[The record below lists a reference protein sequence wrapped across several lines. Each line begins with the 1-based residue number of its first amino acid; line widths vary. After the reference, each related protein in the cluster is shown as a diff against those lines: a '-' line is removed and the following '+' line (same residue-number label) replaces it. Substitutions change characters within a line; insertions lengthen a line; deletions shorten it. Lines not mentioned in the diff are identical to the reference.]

1 MTVRSGTTTSGSVR
15 RRFRPEIEGL
25 RAVAAFLVVIFHVF
39 IGKVSGGVDVFF
51 VVAGFLITLILID
64 QVVKR
69 GRLEPGRYFS
79 RLASRLLPMS
89 MLVLVAVS
97 AAVLLLAPLWYQ
109 PPWMRQVGW
118 SSLYLENWSL
128 AGESVEYLNKA
139 APASPVQQFWA
150 LSIQGQFYVIWILLF
165 ALALLISRL
174 VKRSRF
180 THVVTVVLA
189 MAFVSS
195 LAYSVQMERDGS
207 LNAYFHTGTRVW
219 EFAAG
224 GLLAL
229 AIMNGRRF
237 ANWLAIPAGWIGLAL
252 LLSCG
257 VMIGDPSRFPG
268 WAALWPVTGA
278 ILILVS
284 GDARTES
291 RMSVT
296 RLIGSRPLVWA
307 GGFSYALYL
316 WHWPI
321 LVFYRIRTGS
331 YVVTLLPGLAI
342 IICACVMAYVTTRL
356 LDGGFRTRVLASW
369 SAGRVLITGGCCL
382 AIVAVFAFGSG
393 WLRSNLLVERVG
405 DPRVAHIDNLASAR
419 EDFPLVYL
427 NGCVQDLSHS
437 TVIECAAGDP
447 AGHKTVM
454 LIGGSHTAHWFPA
467 IDKLA
472 RERGWKVVTAL
483 KDACRFTMVEDESAI
498 GGSPCHEWNEAL
510 MYRLEQNPPDLVVT
524 TSTVSDGGGEFTPDG
539 YVEQWQNLQALGV
552 QVVGIRDT
560 PRWMRDPV
568 DCLWVNP
575 DDMSTCSVPR
585 SQILD
590 PIDPASLRT
599 DLPSNVTL
607 IDVNNL
613 ICLGDSCPA
622 VMGDTVVYWDLS
634 HLSATFSASLA
645 DALGPKFPASFR

>member
-1 MTVRSGTTTSGSVR
+1 MPGPVR

-51 VVAGFLITLILID
+51 VVAGFLITLILVD
-64 QVVKR
+64 QVMVR

-89 MLVLVAVS
+89 ILVLLAVS

-118 SSLYLENWSL
+118 SALYLENWSL

-150 LSIQGQFYVIWILLF
+150 LSIQGQFYVIWISLF
-165 ALALLISRL
+165 ALALLIVRVVRRVPFTRVITVIL
-174 VKRSRF
+174 V
-180 THVVTVVLA
+180 V
-189 MAFVSS
+189 AFALS
-195 LAYSVQMERDGS
+195 LAYSIAMERDGA

-229 AIMNGRRF
+229 AIMGGRRF
-237 ANWLAIPAGWIGLAL
+237 STAVAVPAGWIGLAL

-257 VMIGDPSRFPG
+257 ALIGAPSNFPG

-278 ILILVS
+278 VLILIS
-284 GDARTES
+284 GDARTNS
-291 RMSVT
+291 RLSVT
-296 RLIGSRPLVWA
+296 RLLGSRALVWA

-321 LVFYRIRTGS
+321 LVFYRMRTGTYAVS
-331 YVVTLLPGLAI
+331 LLPGIAI
-342 IICACVMAYVTTRL
+342 IGTACVLAYLTTRA
-356 LDGGFRTRVLASW
+356 LDGGLRTRVLSAW
-369 SAGRVLITGGCCL
+369 SATRILVVGGVCL
-382 AIVAVFAFGSG
+382 VVIAGLGFGSG
-393 WLRSNLLVERVG
+393 WLRSNLLIERVG
-405 DPRVAHIDNLASAR
+405 DPRSAHVDNLASAR

-437 TVIECAAGDP
+437 EVIECTAGDP
-447 AGHKTVM
+447 SGDKAVM
-454 LIGGSHTAHWFPA
+454 LIGGSHAAHWFPA
-467 IDKLA
+467 IDALA
-472 RERGWKVVTAL
+472 KEHGWKIITAL

-498 GGSPCHEWNEAL
+498 GGPSCHEWNESL
-510 MYRLEQNPPDLVVT
+510 LFRLRRTPPDLIVT

-539 YVEQWQNLQALGV
+539 YVDQWKLLQGMGV
-552 QVVGIRDT
+552 DVVGIRDT
-560 PRWMRDPV
+560 PRWMSDPV
-568 DCLWVNP
+568 DCLWANP
-575 DDMSTCSVPR
+575 TSMDSCAVPR
-585 SQILD
+585 HQSLAAV
-590 PIDPASLRT
+590 DPARVRP
-599 DLPSNVTL
+599 DIPSNVTL
-607 IDVNNL
+607 IDVNDS
-613 ICLGDSCPA
+613 ICDADSCPA
-622 VMGDTVVYWDLS
+622 VIGDTVVYWDLS
-634 HLSATFSASLA
+634 HLSATFAAGLA
-645 DALGPKFPASFR
+645 DVIGARFPLGYR

>member
-1 MTVRSGTTTSGSVR
+1 MTVSSGTTTSGSVR

-64 QVVKR
+64 QVSKH

-79 RLASRLLPMS
+79 RLAARLLPMS
-89 MLVLVAVS
+89 ILVLVVVS
-97 AAVLLLAPLWYQ
+97 AAVLLIAPLWYQ

-165 ALALLISRL
+165 ALALLLVRL
-174 VKRSRF
+174 VKRF
-180 THVVTVVLA
+180 QFVHVISVVLVFT
-189 MAFVSS
+189 FVSS

-229 AIMNGRRF
+229 VIMNGRRF
-237 ANWLAIPAGWIGLAL
+237 TNAFALPAGWIGLAL

-257 VMIGDPSRFPG
+257 VMIGSPSNFPG
-268 WAALWPVTGA
+268 WAALWPVSGA

-284 GDARTES
+284 GDAQTES
-291 RMSVT
+291 RMLVT
-296 RLIGSRPLVWA
+296 RLLGSKALVWA

-331 YVVTLLPGLAI
+331 YAVTLLSGLAI
-342 IICACVMAYVTTRL
+342 IISACVLAYVTTRL
-356 LDGGFRTRVLASW
+356 LDSGLRLRVLEAW
-369 SAGRVLITGGCCL
+369 SARRILISGGCCL
-382 AIVAVFAFGSG
+382 AILAIFACGSG
-393 WLRSNLLVERVG
+393 WLRSHVLIERVG
-405 DPRVAHIDNLASAR
+405 DPRSAYIDNLASAR
-419 EDFPLVYL
+419 EDYPLVYL
-427 NGCVQDLSHS
+427 NGCVQDLSQAA
-437 TVIECAAGDP
+437 VIECVAGDP
-447 AGHKTVM
+447 VGDKTVM

-472 RERGWKVVTAL
+472 QERGWKVVTAL

-498 GGSPCHEWNEAL
+498 GGSSCHEWNESL
-510 MYRLEQNPPDLVVT
+510 KDRLKHNPPDLVVT

-539 YVEQWQNLQALGV
+539 YVSQWKDLQSLGV

-568 DCLWVNP
+568 DCLWANP
-575 DDMSTCSVPR
+575 DDMSTCTVPR

-590 PIDPASLRT
+590 PIDPASLRA

-607 IDVNNL
+607 IDVNDS
-613 ICLGDSCPA
+613 ICQGDTCPA
-622 VMGDTVVYWDLS
+622 VIGDTVVYWDLS
-634 HLSATFSASLA
+634 HLSATFAASLA
-645 DALGPKFPASFR
+645 DALGEGFPASFR

>member
-1 MTVRSGTTTSGSVR
+1 MSAGTVTPETLR

-89 MLVLVAVS
+89 ILVLIVVS
-97 AAVLLLAPLWYQ
+97 AAIVLLAPLWYQ
-109 PPWMRQVGW
+109 PPWLRQVGW
-118 SSLYLENWSL
+118 SALYVENWSL

-165 ALALLISRL
+165 AVALLIVRL
-174 VKRSRF
+174 IKRLPF
-180 THVVTVVLA
+180 TRVITVVLA
-189 MAFVSS
+189 ITFAVS
-195 LAYSVQMERDGS
+195 LAYSVQMERDGAM
-207 LNAYFHTGTRVW
+207 NAYFHTGTRVW

-237 ANWLAIPAGWIGLAL
+237 ANIFAIPAGWIGLAL
-252 LLSCG
+252 LLTCG
-257 VMIGDPSRFPG
+257 VMIGAPSNFPG

-278 ILILVS
+278 VLILMS
-284 GDARTES
+284 GDS
-291 RMSVT
+291 RSQSPLSVT
-296 RLIGSRPLVWA
+296 RLLGSKPLVWA

-321 LVFYRIRTGS
+321 LVFYRIRSGT
-331 YVVTLLPGLAI
+331 YAITALPGVI
-342 IICACVMAYVTTRL
+342 IIVSAVLLAYLTTRL
-356 LDGGFRTRVLASW
+356 LDDGLRTRVMSAW
-369 SAGRVLITGGCCL
+369 SARRTLITGGLCL
-382 AIVAVFAFGSG
+382 AAIAALAFGSG
-393 WLRSNLLVERVG
+393 WVRSNALTDEVG
-405 DPRVAHIDNLASAR
+405 DPRSAYVSNLASAR
-419 EDFPLVYL
+419 EDYPLVYR
-427 NGCVQDLSHS
+427 NGCVQEISNSEVVLCD
-437 TVIECAAGDP
+437 AGDP
-447 AGHKTVM
+447 SGAKTVM

-467 IDKLA
+467 IEALA
-472 RERGWKVVTAL
+472 KERGWRLITAL

-498 GGSPCHEWNEAL
+498 GGPSCHEWNDSL
-510 MYRLEQNPPDLVVT
+510 MSRLEQDPPDLVVT

-539 YVEQWQNLQALGV
+539 YVEQWKNLQALGV
-552 QVVGIRDT
+552 DVVGIRDT

-568 DCLWVNP
+568 DCLWAHP
-575 DDMSTCSVPR
+575 DEMSVCSVER
-585 SQILD
+585 RTSLAD
-590 PIDPASLRT
+590 SDPAAQRS

-607 IDVNNL
+607 IDVDHL
-613 ICLGDSCPA
+613 ICDDRDCPA
-622 VMGDTVVYWDLS
+622 TIGDMVVYWDLS
-634 HLSATFSASLA
+634 HLSATFAQSLSEA
-645 DALGPKFPASFR
+645 IGEGFPSQYR

>member
-1 MTVRSGTTTSGSVR
+1 MSGSVR
-15 RRFRPEIEGL
+15 RRFRPEVEGL

-64 QVVKR
+64 QVVVR

-89 MLVLVAVS
+89 ILVLIAIS
-97 AAVLLLAPLWYQ
+97 AAVLLIAPLWYQ

-118 SSLYLENWSL
+118 SALYLENWSL

-165 ALALLISRL
+165 ALALLIVKF
-174 VKRSRF
+174 VKRVSF
-180 THVVTVVLA
+180 TRVITIVLLV
-189 MAFVSS
+189 AFAISFS
-195 LAYSVQMERDGS
+195 YSVQMERDGA

-229 AIMNGRRF
+229 LIMNGRRF
-237 ANWLAIPAGWIGLAL
+237 ATAFCVPAGWIGLAL

-257 VMIGDPSRFPG
+257 ALIGAPSNFPG

-278 ILILVS
+278 VLILMS

-291 RMSVT
+291 RLSVT
-296 RLIGSRPLVWA
+296 RLLGSRPLVWA
-307 GGFSYALYL
+307 GAFSYALYL

-321 LVFYRIRTGS
+321 LVFYRLRTGTYS
-331 YVVTLLPGLAI
+331 VTLLPGIAI
-342 IICACVMAYVTTRL
+342 IASAVVLAYVTTRL
-356 LDGGFRTRVLASW
+356 LDGGLRTRVLASW
-369 SAGRVLITGGCCL
+369 SAGRILITGGVCL
-382 AIVAVFAFGSG
+382 AVIAVFAFGSG
-393 WLRSNLLVERVG
+393 WLRSNLLIERVG
-405 DPRVAHIDNLASAR
+405 DPRSAHIDNLASAR

-437 TVIECAAGDP
+437 AVIECTGGDP
-447 AGHKTVM
+447 AGTKTVM
-454 LIGGSHTAHWFPA
+454 LIGGSHTAQWFPA
-467 IDKLA
+467 IDALA
-472 RERGWKVVTAL
+472 KQRGWKIITAL
-483 KDACRFTMVEDESAI
+483 KDACRFTMIEDESAI
-498 GGSPCHEWNEAL
+498 GGTSCHEWNESL
-510 MYRLEQNPPDLVVT
+510 RYRLEQNPPDLVVT
-524 TSTVSDGGGEFTPDG
+524 TSTVSDGGGEYTPDG
-539 YVEQWQNLQALGV
+539 YLEQWKYLQALGV
-552 QVVGIRDT
+552 DVVGIRDT

-568 DCLWVNP
+568 DCLWANP
-575 DDMSTCSVPR
+575 DDLSSCTVPR
-585 SQILD
+585 SQNLAEQ
-590 PIDPASLRT
+590 DPASLRA

-607 IDVNNL
+607 IDANDH
-613 ICLGDSCPA
+613 ICDGDICPA
-622 VMGDTVVYWDLS
+622 VIGNTVVYWDLS
-634 HLSATFSASLA
+634 HLSATFAGSLA
-645 DALGPKFPASFR
+645 DAIGEGFPSQYR